1 MYKGDNM
8 NLMDEFK
15 KIWKNIV
22 ENVALVNKPT
32 ENENVTTEGIMDIFK
47 GPKWNIKTTL
57 RVLKIVSEVTIDSDD
72 ETGFMNNLGYDKLW

>member
-8 NLMDEFK
+8 NLMGEFK
-15 KIWKNIV
+15 KDMENIV

-57 RVLKIVSEVTIDSDD
+57 RV
-72 ETGFMNNLGYDKLW
+72 